1 MNKEDI
7 IQELSKHLLDKKQ
20 AKSALEETLKIIKT
34 ALKSGDKVV
43 LSNFG
48 TFKVK
53 ESRPIKLKNPKTG
66 SDIPV
71 PSKTRVRFKP
81 SENILKS

>member
-7 IQELSKHLLDKKQ
+7 IKELSRHMLDKKQ
-20 AKSALEETLKIIKT
+20 AKTAVEKTIEIMKAAL
-34 ALKSGDKVV
+34 SGGDKVV

-53 ESRPIKLKNPKTG
+53 ESRPISLKNPKTG
-66 SDIPV
+66 RDIPV
-71 PSKTRVRFKP
+71 PAKTRVRFKP
-81 SENILKS
+81 SENILK